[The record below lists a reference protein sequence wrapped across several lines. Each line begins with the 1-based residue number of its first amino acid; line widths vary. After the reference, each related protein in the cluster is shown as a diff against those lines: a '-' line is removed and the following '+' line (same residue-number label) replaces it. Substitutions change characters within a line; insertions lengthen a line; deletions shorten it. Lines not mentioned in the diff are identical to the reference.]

1 MTKLSHVWT
10 CEVLIKQSKKT
21 ALFGWVIFFSSEASK
36 DLAIAPQFLIL
47 E

>member
-1 MTKLSHVWT
+1 MTKLSQFWT
-10 CEVLIKQSKKT
+10 CEALIKQSKKT
-21 ALFGWVIFFSSEASK
+21 ALLGWVIFFNSEASK